1 MTVLRVLILLFV
13 AASAWA
19 AGLRNLS
26 CEQIGPARYRITFQT
41 AADTGRVKIFESSRP
56 DRIDGKMVVVTTAS
70 PAEVSVSAVRRR
82 VYFHLHPERGATRV
96 VASRRIP
103 LQGAANFRDLGGYA
117 AAEGKSIRWDSVY
130 RSNHLVALTSDDY
143 RYVTSLGIRAVCDLR
158 TDDERRRAPTRWLGF
173 VPEFLQLPVG
183 GEVRGHPG
191 LVETVRAQLARGAG
205 AEVIREC
212 FRKGY
217 AEIVLENAAQ
227 YGVILQKLA
236 GGELPVLVHC
246 SGGKDRT
253 GVFSALLLT
262 ILGVPSDTVFQDYLL
277 TNEYVL
283 REPELSK
290 TVKGIEQALGVPVSP
305 VVIPP
310 LLGAEREFLDAA
322 FEAIRRQCGSFDSYR
337 RNSLGVSDGM
347 LRRLRDRLL
356 VE

>member
-56 DRIDGKMVVVTTAS
+56 DRVDGKMVVVTTAS

-117 AAEGKSIRWDSVY
+117 TAEGRSVRWGSVY
-130 RSNHLVALTSDDY
+130 RSNQLVALTPDDY
-143 RYVTSLGIRAVCDLR
+143 KYIASLGIRAVCDLR
-158 TDDERRRAPTRWLGF
+158 TEDERRRAPTRWLGRA
-173 VPEFLQLPVG
+173 PEFLRLPIG
-183 GEVRGHPG
+183 GEVHSHPG
-191 LVETVRAQLARGAG
+191 LVETVRANLARGAG
-205 AEVIREC
+205 AETIREC

-217 AEIVLENAAQ
+217 EDLVFENAPQ
-227 YGVILQKLA
+227 YAVVLKRLA
-236 GGELPVLVHC
+236 TGSLPVLVHC

-253 GVFSALLLT
+253 GLFSALFLT
-262 ILGVPSDTVFQDYLL
+262 ILGVPHDTVLQDYLL
-277 TNEYVL
+277 TNQYVL
-283 REPELSK
+283 REPELSR

-305 VVIPP
+305 EVIAP

-322 FEAIRRQCGSFDSYR
+322 FEAIRRRSGAFDNYQRS
-337 RNSLGVSDGM
+337 SLHVNDDM
-347 LRRLRDRLL
+347 LRRLRDRVLD
-356 VE
+356 E